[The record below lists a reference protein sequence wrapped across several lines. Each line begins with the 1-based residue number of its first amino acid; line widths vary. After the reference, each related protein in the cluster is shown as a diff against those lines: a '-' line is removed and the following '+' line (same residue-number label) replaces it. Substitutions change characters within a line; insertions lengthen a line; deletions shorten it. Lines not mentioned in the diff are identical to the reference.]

1 MIYKDHKISIH
12 KYSIDCIW
20 AAEVDYFTENTDN
33 LYDNVFTVKFYV
45 RAINKEDAY
54 EFAKKIYESEFGV
67 YGKAYAQ
74 QSIEDTNAL
83 NVYKIRKTN

>member
-1 MIYKDHKISIH
+1 MIYNDRKLNIQ
-12 KYSIDCIW
+12 KYSSEYLW
-20 AAEVDYFTENTDN
+20 VAEVDYFTEHTDN
-33 LYDNVFTVKFYV
+33 LYDNVFTIKFYV

-54 EFAKKIYESEFGV
+54 EFATKIYESEFGA